1 MCSPRPPNKEH
12 SYVQWMS
19 RGEMKYI
26 RLSYLH
32 SSFSRLASKQ
42 PVPTL
47 YTLFSLTRKRNS
59 FSVVSNERRSIFT
72 STRISVNYFVFN
84 IVSGAREHMKFRSI
98 LWLVYSYVSLST
110 GILSHL
116 RVTFRWENFAIMS
129 PTYCNRC
136 MYRTCRPRI

>member
-1 MCSPRPPNKEH
+1 MCSPRPPNKEY

-47 YTLFSLTRKRNS
+47 YTFLSLTRKRNS

-72 STRISVNYFVFN
+72 STRISVDYFVFN
-84 IVSGAREHMKFRSI
+84 IVSGARELMKFRSI
-98 LWLVYSYVSLST
+98 LWLVYSYVPFSS

-116 RVTFRWENFAIMS
+116 RVTFRWGNFAITS

-136 MYRTCRPRI
+136 MFGTCRPRI